1 MIFNPQ
7 NIPIN
12 QKQEASGLKILILN
26 SGRLQISRHISLVA
40 TYPTARTLKTSRNI
54 SHVAT
59 YPNGTEATETLKIKS

>member
-26 SGRLQISRHISLVA
+26 SGRLQISRHISLVGIYGSNEA
-40 TYPTARTLKTSRNI
+40 TRLMFCQICNLTARSIRI
-54 SHVAT
+54 CD
-59 YPNGTEATETLKIKS
+59 P